1 MPSPSAV
8 VAVDLG
14 KSRCRAVVSESDAI
28 AGLRSGRRPLHEG
41 VGAPGLAAT
50 GGVAAA
56 LESIIPLRAR
66 LDVPISS
73 ISVGAAGAWTAPTAA
88 SELARRLADTFGVP
102 AAVTSD
108 VVSAHAGAL
117 DGDAGVL
124 LIAGTGA
131 AALGIDGDR
140 IDGDWIDGHG
150 IDGHGIDGSGPNG
163 ARATLVD
170 GWGPELGDF
179 GSGSW
184 LGREALRAV
193 LRASVGLGPSTRLT
207 DAVAMSIGAPSA
219 IHPWLAGDGPLPRR
233 LATLAP
239 LVLDAA
245 ESGDGVAAAI
255 AAESIRLLAA
265 SAHAA
270 SKTDATAHAA
280 SMTAATAHA
289 ASSNG
294 AASNGASASSA
305 DTVALHGGL
314 TEHVW
319 FRARIEESLRAAG
332 HAVVASAG
340 DALDGAL
347 LLAESADLPH
357 ERFVHRAE

>member
-14 KSRCRAVVSESDAI
+14 KSRCRVVVSESDAV
-28 AGLRSGRRPLHEG
+28 AGRRSARRPLHEG

-56 LESIIPLRAR
+56 LESILPLRAR
-66 LDVPISS
+66 PEVPISS

-102 AAVTSD
+102 AVVTSD

-117 DGDAGVL
+117 GGGAGVL

-131 AALGIDGDR
+131 AALGIDGGLDDD
-140 IDGDWIDGHG
+140 DGGG
-150 IDGHGIDGSGPNG
+150 GTGG
-163 ARATLVD
+163 ARAVLVD

-207 DAVAMSIGAPSA
+207 DAVAIPIGTPSA
-219 IHPWLAGDGPLPRR
+219 IHAWLADDGPPPRR

-245 ESGDGVAAAI
+245 ESGDDVSTDI
-255 AAESIRLLAA
+255 AAEGIRLLVASATAA
-265 SAHAA
+265 SARGG
-270 SKTDATAHAA
+270 
-280 SMTAATAHA
+280 
-289 ASSNG
+289 SS
-294 AASNGASASSA
+294 SNGASASGGDA
-305 DTVALHGGL
+305 VALHGGL

-319 FRARIEESLRAAG
+319 FRAALEAALRAAG
-332 HAVVASAG
+332 HAVVVSAG

-347 LLAESADLPH
+347 LLADRADLPH